1 MSAGK
6 YTFRAAPAGPYGG
19 SAHLGLFLR
28 RPASPLVRANNVRRK
43 LVSVF
48 NRRPNHVNF
57 SAQDRIMLRAEYEKL
72 GITKT
77 QMHKLAVKV
86 LDTRVMRTARKPSV
100 DSQHL
105 HELKF
110 WAWLEV
116 VTRRSNQPRPT
127 PKDHVI
133 NELSWAIGVK
143 WDPWATPRNPNPL
156 R

>member
-1 MSAGK
+1 
-6 YTFRAAPAGPYGG
+6 
-19 SAHLGLFLR
+19 
-28 RPASPLVRANNVRRK
+28 
-43 LVSVF
+43 
-48 NRRPNHVNF
+48 
-57 SAQDRIMLRAEYEKL
+57 MLRAEYEKL

-86 LDTRVMRTARKPSV
+86 LDTRVMRTARKASV
-100 DSQHL
+100 DSAHL

-110 WAWLEV
+110 WAWLDV
-116 VTRRSNQPRPT
+116 VTRRANQPRPT

-143 WDPWATPRNPNPL
+143 WDPWANPRNPNPL

>member
-6 YTFRAAPAGPYGG
+6 YTFRAAPAGPYAG

-28 RPASPLVRANNVRRK
+28 RPTSPLVRANNVRSK

-100 DSQHL
+100 VSQHL

-110 WAWLEV
+110 WAWLDV
-116 VTRRSNQPRPT
+116 VTRR
-127 PKDHVI
+127 
-133 NELSWAIGVK
+133 
-143 WDPWATPRNPNPL
+143 
-156 R
+156 